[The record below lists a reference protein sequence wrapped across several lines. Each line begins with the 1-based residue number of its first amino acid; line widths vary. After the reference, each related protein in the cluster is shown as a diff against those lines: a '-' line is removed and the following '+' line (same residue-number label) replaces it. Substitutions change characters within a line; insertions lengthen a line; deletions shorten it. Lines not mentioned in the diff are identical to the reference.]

1 MMKENVFIKDAKV
14 NGQLTP
20 HLKLH
25 QINNNNNTPIKLKIL
40 VGASALLIK
49 SLYYSM
55 SLSLPDIQKIG
66 KIMFSNIKDRSENFE
81 R

>member
-25 QINNNNNTPIKLKIL
+25 QINNNNTPIILKIL
-40 VGASALLIK
+40 VSASALLIK